1 MAPLPSPQPAN
12 PLSCVVCRSALNPGA
27 EKCTECG
34 SFQGEPCVICAQRL
48 PNTASSPRKC
58 TQCDSYQSRLQRAMS
73 FSNSTLALLTAL
85 FAVGGLILPGVHAFL
100 VPASV
105 AVLGTT
111 EDRELLVQVTNRTD
125 ADLYLAK
132 AELSGDLLPEGPYAL
147 NPVGD
152 EGGYLDRDE
161 KPIPPGPH
169 TIRLRPTRT
178 LSLTGPPAPRTPFT
192 LDLAVQPGRRWSG
205 KVLQVHGL
213 EDFMC
218 KWGDLDPCRPPETEA
233 STKGAES

>member
-1 MAPLPSPQPAN
+1 M
-12 PLSCVVCRSALNPGA
+12 
-27 EKCTECG
+27 
-34 SFQGEPCVICAQRL
+34 
-48 PNTASSPRKC
+48 SPRKC
-58 TQCDSYQSRLQRAMS
+58 TQCDSYQRRIRRAMS

-85 FAVGGLILPGVHAFL
+85 FAVGGLVLPGVHAFL

-105 AVLGTT
+105 SVLGTT

-147 NPVGD
+147 NPVGN

-161 KPIPPGPH
+161 RPIPPGPH

-178 LSLTGPPAPRTPFT
+178 LSLSGTPGPRTPFT
-192 LDLAVQPGRRWSG
+192 LDLAAQPGRRWSG

-218 KWGDLDPCRPPETEA
+218 KWGNLDPCGPPETEA
-233 STKGAES
+233 STEGAES